1 MFIQKDIY
9 PSILAEYKKFN
20 AKTTE
25 INYSNNYKIQP
36 MKYTENL
43 ILNQEMKPIK
53 NAPIQNSDK
62 TNPHIIKP
70 YHFFKGAKALPTFKQ
85 DLKSWSVCC

>member
-1 MFIQKDIY
+1 MYIQKDIY

-25 INYSNNYKIQP
+25 INYSNMHKIKP

-53 NAPIQNSDK
+53 NDPIQNSDK
-62 TNPHIIKP
+62 KKPDIIKP
-70 YHFFKGAKALPTFKQ
+70 YHFFKGAQVLPTFKR
-85 DLKSWSVCC
+85 DLKNWSVIC